1 MSSREIYHPRD
12 CGQQVGCVLHVT
24 CSRHANT
31 SSNGNTPG
39 ITLPGVQ
46 GQEDVIRKAYASAR
60 LNLEDTVYVEVRQ
73 VRAILR
79 ETSTLTSM

>member
-1 MSSREIYHPRD
+1 MLI
-12 CGQQVGCVLHVT
+12 L
-24 CSRHANT
+24 

-60 LNLEDTVYVEVRQ
+60 LDLGDTIYVEVREVQ
-73 VRAILR
+73 VILSQ
-79 ETSTLTSM
+79 TSTLTSM